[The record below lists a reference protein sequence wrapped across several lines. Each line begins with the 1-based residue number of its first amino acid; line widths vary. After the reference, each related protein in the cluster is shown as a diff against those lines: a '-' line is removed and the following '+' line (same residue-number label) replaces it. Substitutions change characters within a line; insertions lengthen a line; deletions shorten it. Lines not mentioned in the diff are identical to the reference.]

1 MLFGARQM
9 VKFLALMQK
18 KTTKNLLLSVVGD
31 IVNCYCDFIMYLSV
45 TFEFLTRSQ
54 IALKCLYLKP
64 ISIIFNP

>member
-1 MLFGARQM
+1 M

-45 TFEFLTRSQ
+45 TFEFLTRRSQ
-54 IALKCLYLKP
+54 IALKCLYLKS
-64 ISIIFNP
+64 ISIIF